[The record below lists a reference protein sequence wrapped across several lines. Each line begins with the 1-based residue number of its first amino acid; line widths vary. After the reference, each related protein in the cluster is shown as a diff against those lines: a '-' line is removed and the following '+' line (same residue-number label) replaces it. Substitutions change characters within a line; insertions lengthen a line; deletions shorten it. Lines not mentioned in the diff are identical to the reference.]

1 MNQLRLRRFVI
12 TILLL
17 LGLAGAAIAFP
28 FVWQSWV
35 ELHYA
40 QRIYTLD
47 NAVEI
52 LPQERVAIVFGA
64 RIYPSGRL
72 SAMLRDR
79 VDTAIALYE
88 ADKVDKLLVSGDNRF
103 ENYDE
108 PGAMMAYAVQR
119 GVPATDIQPD
129 YAGRRT
135 YDTCYRASDVFQVES
150 AVLVTQ
156 AFHLPRALYLCNNL
170 GVDAT
175 GVIADRRN
183 YDPRSIA
190 WSESREVPA
199 MMVALFDVIRKV
211 PPPVLGEPIPI
222 Q

>member
-1 MNQLRLRRFVI
+1 MNQARVRRFIFMV
-12 TILLL
+12 LLL
-17 LGLAGAAIAFP
+17 LCLVGAAIAFP

-35 ELHYA
+35 DVRYA
-40 QRIYTLD
+40 QDIYTLD
-47 NAVEI
+47 DAVET
-52 LPQERVAIVFGA
+52 LPEERVAIVFGA
-64 RIYPSGRL
+64 RVYPSGRL

-79 VDTAIALYE
+79 VDTAISLYE
-88 ADKVDKLLVSGDNRF
+88 AGKVDKLLVSGDNRF
-103 ENYDE
+103 DDYDE

-119 GVPATDIQPD
+119 GVPVNDIQPD

-135 YDTCYRASDVFQVES
+135 YDTCYRAADVFQVES
-150 AVLVTQ
+150 AILVTQ

-175 GVIADRRN
+175 GVIADRRI
-183 YDPRSIA
+183 YDPRSVA

-199 MMVALFDVIRKV
+199 MLVALFDVIRRV